1 MVRIFKYKASKLHR
15 AQITDFS
22 FLYLCR
28 DQNFKIKNMEPIK
41 VNFKDC
47 DRIFLDDTFKL
58 KQFRNLALLDIW
70 QKSKENCIIN
80 EHEDYLLKA
89 IQEMLIDR
97 VDDWNEQELIE
108 NFIGPMFSLINFN
121 TLKYGLF
128 SERLLKA
135 IIDDYE
141 LSGYPD
147 AIVAKGRRKPEIPY
161 FCFHEY
167 KKENDTKD
175 DPAGQCLVAMLVA
188 QELNHNEIPLY
199 GVYVVGKHWYFM
211 VLQGKE
217 YAISKSYQAIDED
230 IYDIVKLLKHL
241 KIIIEEYVKQ

>member
-1 MVRIFKYKASKLHR
+1 
-15 AQITDFS
+15 
-22 FLYLCR
+22 
-28 DQNFKIKNMEPIK
+28 MEPIK

-47 DRIFLDDTFKL
+47 DRIFLDEIFYLVQVQKH
-58 KQFRNLALLDIW
+58 NLLTNWCEKGRLY
-70 QKSKENCIIN
+70 ELTPFEEETVNR
-80 EHEDYLLKA
+80 Y
-89 IQEMLIDR
+89 QETLIYR

-167 KKENDTKD
+167 KKENETKG

-241 KIIIEEYVKQ
+241 KTIIEEYVKQ

>member
-1 MVRIFKYKASKLHR
+1 
-15 AQITDFS
+15 
-22 FLYLCR
+22 
-28 DQNFKIKNMEPIK
+28 MEPIK

-70 QKSKENCIIN
+70 QKSKENYIIN
-80 EHEDYLLKA
+80 EHEDYLLKT
-89 IQEMLIDR
+89 IQDILIDR

-147 AIVAKGRRKPEIPY
+147 AIV
-161 FCFHEY
+161 C
-167 KKENDTKD
+167 
-175 DPAGQCLVAMLVA
+175 
-188 QELNHNEIPLY
+188 
-199 GVYVVGKHWYFM
+199 
-211 VLQGKE
+211 
-217 YAISKSYQAIDED
+217 
-230 IYDIVKLLKHL
+230 
-241 KIIIEEYVKQ
+241 

>member
-1 MVRIFKYKASKLHR
+1 
-15 AQITDFS
+15 
-22 FLYLCR
+22 
-28 DQNFKIKNMEPIK
+28 MEPIK

-47 DRIFLDDTFKL
+47 DRIFLDEIFYLVQVQKH
-58 KQFRNLALLDIW
+58 NLLTNWCEKGRLY
-70 QKSKENCIIN
+70 ELTPFEEETVNR
-80 EHEDYLLKA
+80 Y
-89 IQEMLIDR
+89 QETLIYR

-188 QELNHNEIPLY
+188 QELNHNERPLY

-217 YAISKSYQAIDED
+217 YAISKSFQAIDED
-230 IYDIVKLLKHL
+230 IFEIVKLLKHL
-241 KIIIEEYVKQ
+241 KSIIEEYVKQ

>member
-1 MVRIFKYKASKLHR
+1 
-15 AQITDFS
+15 
-22 FLYLCR
+22 
-28 DQNFKIKNMEPIK
+28 MEPIK

-47 DRIFLDDTFKL
+47 DRIFLDEIFYLVQVQKH
-58 KQFRNLALLDIW
+58 NLLTNWCEKGRLY
-70 QKSKENCIIN
+70 ELTPFEEETVNR
-80 EHEDYLLKA
+80 Y
-89 IQEMLIDR
+89 QETLIYR

-167 KKENDTKD
+167 KKENETKG

-188 QELNHNEIPLY
+188 QELNHNERPLY

-217 YAISKSYQAIDED
+217 YAISKSFQAIDED
-230 IYDIVKLLKHL
+230 IFEIVKLLKHL
-241 KIIIEEYVKQ
+241 KSIIEEYVKQ

>member
-1 MVRIFKYKASKLHR
+1 MDLI
-15 AQITDFS
+15 
-22 FLYLCR
+22 
-28 DQNFKIKNMEPIK
+28 KI
-41 VNFKDC
+41 NFKDC
-47 DRIFLDDTFKL
+47 DRIFLEETFCLVQVQKH
-58 KQFRNLALLDIW
+58 NLLTNWIEKGSLYQLTPFD
-70 QKSKENCIIN
+70 EETVNR
-80 EHEDYLLKA
+80 Y
-89 IQEMLIDR
+89 QETLIYR

-135 IIDDYE
+135 IIDEYE

-167 KKENDTKD
+167 KKENETKG

-188 QELNHNEIPLY
+188 QELNHNERPLY

-230 IYDIVKLLKHL
+230 LYEIVKLLKHL
-241 KIIIEEYVKQ
+241 KTIIEEYVKS